1 MPVLEDR
8 VVAAKMKSF
17 PSWSLEQGELVRHCE
32 FHNFVEAMHFVNS
45 VAEMAEGA
53 GHHPD
58 IDIRYNKVR
67 LALISH
73 DAGGLTER
81 DFDLAAADRQPR
93 LSALAQDG
101 GCPQRTGAAQLLSLV
116 LVSSCRGLFT
126 RLRGAAADP
135 KVPCDSRAPRQG
147 HRPGRTLR

>member
-8 VVAAKMKSF
+8 VVAAKMKSI
-17 PSWSLEQGELVRHCE
+17 PLWTLERGELVRHCE
-32 FHNFVEAMHFVNS
+32 FQNFVDAMIFVNS

-81 DFDLAAADRQPR
+81 DFDLAAAID
-93 LSALAQDG
+93 
-101 GCPQRTGAAQLLSLV
+101 SL
-116 LVSSCRGLFT
+116 G
-126 RLRGAAADP
+126 
-135 KVPCDSRAPRQG
+135 
-147 HRPGRTLR
+147 